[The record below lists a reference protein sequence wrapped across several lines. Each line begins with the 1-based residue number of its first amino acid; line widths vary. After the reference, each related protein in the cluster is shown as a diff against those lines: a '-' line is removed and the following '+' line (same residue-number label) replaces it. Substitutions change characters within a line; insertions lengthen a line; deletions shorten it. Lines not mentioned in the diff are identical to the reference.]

1 MPNAL
6 RPLLSFFLTASIVL
20 TAGCSSAPQAP
31 NDADNTPGRGTVDG
45 NPINGTDPDAS
56 ADDGA
61 ASDATADAMT
71 VVTDDAMAG
80 AETAV
85 VPDAA
90 AAEITSPSPGDGGP
104 SNVDTGPAPAACRK
118 EPIYQGPVLSFSG
131 GPNFGDGKGV
141 GLCGFPNDKLPKGHF
156 FGAVDTALFKDSQAC
171 GACVHV
177 ENADGTIT
185 ADVQIIDLVDP
196 VLSIGEKHVVTIDA
210 AAHDRFSVTGNPDV
224 KFHFVPCDVTGN
236 VAVQFDA
243 TTTEGSSLLVMNHR
257 TALADVQIQ
266 TSGGAWKKLMRTHF
280 NRWNIPGK
288 ISGTANSLRFIDT
301 SDRSVDA
308 ADVPFVALLQDVGVQ
323 LPGCP

>member
-6 RPLLSFFLTASIVL
+6 RPLLSYFLTAGVVL
-20 TAGCSSAPQAP
+20 AAGCSAAPQAQD
-31 NDADNTPGRGTVDG
+31 DADNTPMRGAVDG

-56 ADDGA
+56 VADDAPLETTPNTTTDGPVANPETGGA
-61 ASDATADAMT
+61 PD
-71 VVTDDAMAG
+71 G
-80 AETAV
+80 A
-85 VPDAA
+85 P
-90 AAEITSPSPGDGGP
+90 EITGPAPGDGGP
-104 SNVDTGPAPAACRK
+104 SNVDTGPGPAACRT
-118 EPIYQGPVLSFSG
+118 EPVYQGPVLSFSG

-177 ENADGTIT
+177 ENADGTIS

-196 VLSIGEKHVVTIDA
+196 VLSIGDKHVVTIDA

-243 TTTEGSSLLVMNHR
+243 TTVQGSSLLVMNHR

-266 TSGGAWKKLMRTHF
+266 TAEGWKKLMRTRF
-280 NRWNIPGK
+280 NHWNIPGK

-301 SDRSVDA
+301 SDRMVDA
-308 ADVPFVALLQDVGVQ
+308 IDVPFVGALQDVRVQ
-323 LPGCP
+323 LPVCP

>member
-1 MPNAL
+1 MSNAL
-6 RPLLSFFLTASIVL
+6 RPLLSLFLTASLVL
-20 TAGCSSAPQAP
+20 TASCSSAPQAQD
-31 NDADNTPGRGTVDG
+31 DADNTPRRGAVDG
-45 NPINGTDPDAS
+45 NPNNGPDPDAS

-61 ASDATADAMT
+61 ASGAMPDATADAM
-71 VVTDDAMAG
+71 AN

-85 VPDAA
+85 APDAA
-90 AAEITSPSPGDGGP
+90 AAETTDPAPSDGGPSDGGP
-104 SNVDTGPAPAACRK
+104 SNVDTGPAPPACRK
-118 EPIYQGPVLSFSG
+118 EPVYQGPVLSFSG

-141 GLCGFPNDKLPKGHF
+141 GLCGFPNDRLPKGHF

-196 VLSIGEKHVVTIDA
+196 ILSIGDKHVVTIDA
-210 AAHDRFSVTGNPDV
+210 AVHDRFSITGNPEV
-224 KFHFVPCDVTGN
+224 KFRFVPCDVTGN

-266 TSGGAWKKLMRTHF
+266 TAGGWKKLMRTRF

-288 ISGTANSLRFIDT
+288 ISGTANSLRFTDT
-301 SDRSVDA
+301 SDRTVDA
-308 ADVPFVALLQDVGVQ
+308 ADVPFVGALQDVGVQ
-323 LPGCP
+323 LPSCL

>member
-6 RPLLSFFLTASIVL
+6 RLILSFFLTASVVL
-20 TAGCSSAPQAP
+20 AAGCSAAPLAQD
-31 NDADNTPGRGTVDG
+31 DADNTPMRGAVDG

-56 ADDGA
+56 AADG
-61 ASDATADAMT
+61 ATADAT
-71 VVTDDAMAG
+71 TDGPVAN

-85 VPDAA
+85 APDS
-90 AAEITSPSPGDGGP
+90 AAETTGPAPSDGGP
-104 SNVDTGPAPAACRK
+104 SNPETGPAPACHV
-118 EPIYQGPVLSFSG
+118 EPVYQGPVLSFSG

-141 GLCGFPNDKLPKGHF
+141 GLCGYPNDKLPKGHF

-196 VLSIGEKHVVTIDA
+196 VLPIGEKHVVTIDA
-210 AAHDRFSVTGNPDV
+210 VAHDRFSITGNPEV
-224 KFHFVPCDVTGN
+224 KFRFVPCDVTGN

-243 TTTEGSSLLVMNHR
+243 TTTQGSSLLVMNHR

-266 TSGGAWKKLMRTHF
+266 TAEGWKKLMRTRF

-288 ISGTANSLRFIDT
+288 ISGTTNSLRFIDT
-301 SDRSVDA
+301 SDRTVDA
-308 ADVPFVALLQDVGVQ
+308 TDVPFLPILEDVGVQ
-323 LPGCP
+323 LPPCP